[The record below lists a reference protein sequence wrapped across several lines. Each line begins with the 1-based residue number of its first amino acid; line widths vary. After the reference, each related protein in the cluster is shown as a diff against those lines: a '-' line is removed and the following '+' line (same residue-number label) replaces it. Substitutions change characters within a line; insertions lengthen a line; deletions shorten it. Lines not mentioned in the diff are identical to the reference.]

1 MAAPNL
7 VNVTSIVGKTAVTN
21 LTTTAATLILSNA
34 AASNMLMKVNTL
46 IVSNVDPTA
55 TVDVTVTYYS
65 AAALGG
71 TGTQIVDTIAIPA
84 DTSLIVVDKNTAIY
98 LEEDRSIGAT
108 AAVANDVKI
117 ICSYEQI
124 S

>member
-1 MAAPNL
+1 L
-7 VNVTSIVGKTAVTN
+7 KI
-21 LTTTAATLILSNA
+21 
-34 AASNMLMKVNTL
+34 NTL

-55 TVDVTVTYYS
+55 SCDITISLYS

-71 TGTQIVDTIAIPA
+71 TATQIASTISIPA
-84 DTSLIVVDKNTAIY
+84 DTSLIVISRETPVY

-108 AAVANDVKI
+108 ASIANDLKVV
-117 ICSYEQI
+117 CSYEEI